1 MAYFF
6 DISKQSDIDL
16 VHASVRDS
24 EEVPNVINQVEWE
37 MIEYF
42 RQRPDMP
49 LYFRSGL
56 ENLSSLNRIRVRLIG
71 YNEDNPEESTPE
83 LREAFRRAIAYVS
96 SDILRNYDNTM
107 KVSSISQGERS
118 VTYSGR
124 VPDVKD
130 WPNGW
135 KRFFKNYDD
144 REAVYS
150 I

>member
-1 MAYFF
+1 MATFF
-6 DISKQSDIDL
+6 DIENQDDL
-16 VHASVRDS
+16 NLLHSSVRGNDELS
-24 EEVPNVINQVEWE
+24 NIVEQVEWE

-49 LYFRSGL
+49 IYFRSGL

-71 YNEDNPEESTPE
+71 YNEDEPVNSSTE
-83 LREAFRRAIAYVS
+83 LKEAFRRAIAYVV
-96 SDILRNYDNTM
+96 SDVIRNYDNVMNAT
-107 KVSSISQGERS
+107 SIRQGQRS
-118 VTYSGR
+118 VSYNGK

-130 WPNGW
+130 WPSGW

>member
-1 MAYFF
+1 MAFFF
-6 DISKQSDIDL
+6 DASKTEDL
-16 VHASVRDS
+16 NLLHSSVRDND
-24 EEVPNVINQVEWE
+24 EVFNVVDQVEYE

-49 LYFRSGL
+49 IYFRSGL

-71 YNEDNPEESTPE
+71 YNEDDPAESSTQ
-83 LREAFRRAIAYVS
+83 LKEAFRRAIAYVV
-96 SDILRNYDNTM
+96 SDVIRNYDNVLNAT
-107 KVSSISQGERS
+107 SIRQGQRS
-118 VTYSGR
+118 VTYNGK

-130 WPNGW
+130 WPSGW

>member
-1 MAYFF
+1 MAFFF
-6 DISKQSDIDL
+6 DASKTEDL
-16 VHASVRDS
+16 NLLHSSVRDDD
-24 EEVPNVINQVEWE
+24 EIFNVVDQVEWE

-49 LYFRSGL
+49 IYFRSGL

-71 YNEDNPEESTPE
+71 YNEDDPAESSTQ
-83 LREAFRRAIAYVS
+83 LKEAFRRAIAYVVS
-96 SDILRNYDNTM
+96 EVVRNYNNES
-107 KVSSISQGERS
+107 KVTSEKLGRFSATYQGAIP
-118 VTYSGR
+118 T
-124 VPDVKD
+124 VKD
-130 WPNGW
+130 WPSGW

>member
-6 DISKQSDIDL
+6 DVSEQADL
-16 VHASVRDS
+16 NLLHSTVRSDS
-24 EEVPNVINQVEWE
+24 ELSNTVEKVEWE

-71 YNEDNPEESTPE
+71 YNEDNPEQSTAE
-83 LREAFRRAIAYVS
+83 LKEAFRRAIAYVV
-96 SDILRNYDNTM
+96 SDVLRNYNNTLNATSIKQGQRSITYNGVADN
-107 KVSSISQGERS
+107 VN
-118 VTYSGR
+118 
-124 VPDVKD
+124 D
-130 WPNGW
+130 WPSGW
-135 KRFFKNYDD
+135 KKFFKNYDD